1 MTEYALII
9 DYRYCTGC
17 HACEVACRKEKG
29 FTGEEYGIRVTE
41 QGPIKLRGKWMYD
54 FVPIPSSLCDACA
67 DRIEQGRKPAC
78 VHHCLA
84 ACMSAVPVDDI
95 SSAMAELGEKTVCFI
110 P

>member
-1 MTEYALII
+1 MSKYTLII

-29 FTGEEYGIRVTE
+29 FKAEEYGIRVTE
-41 QGPIKLRGKWMYD
+41 QGPIKLGGKWMYD
-54 FVPIPSSLCDACA
+54 FVPIPSSLCDVCVE
-67 DRIEQGRKPAC
+67 RIEEGKKPAC

-84 ACMSAVPVDDI
+84 ACMSAEPIEKV
-95 SSAMAELGEKTVCFI
+95 SEALAELGEKTVCFV